1 MGVPE
6 MAPHT
11 PPPAPRSSQGLDRAG
26 GSAVPVVTE
35 PRVHVHDVELVGL
48 ERDVLVLTAEERR
61 WGRRRVTTRAGRA
74 LALALPTGSVLVPGD
89 GLFPAGGFAHSFG
102 LETYVQEGRVDDA
115 AGLEAFVVAHLEG
128 SAGPCDAVAVAH
140 ATRIAARDDVEE
152 AVALDA
158 RLDAMKC
165 VPEFRAASRQMGRQT
180 LRATSALDDDRFLAE
195 LLHAV
200 EDGLAPGHHAL
211 AFAVP
216 LARAGA
222 DAERAA
228 VAYLYSTAT
237 FLVGAGLRLIALGQ
251 VQGQRLLARLRPRL
265 VRLGSEAAAR
275 EVDDMWSFNPGLE
288 LAGLRHATLDRR
300 LFRS

>member
-1 MGVPE
+1 M
-6 MAPHT
+6 T
-11 PPPAPRSSQGLDRAG
+11 TDPAF
-26 GSAVPVVTE
+26 
-35 PRVHVHDVELVGL
+35 
-48 ERDVLVLTAEERR
+48 
-61 WGRRRVTTRAGRA
+61 
-74 LALALPTGSVLVPGD
+74 LALLQLAD

-102 LETYVQEGRVDDA
+102 LETYVQEGRVDDAAGPQAVVVAPPEGGGGARGAAAGAHPTPVAAPRDGEEDAAPDARPGATESGPQVRAASRPQEGRVDDA

-211 AFAVP
+211 AFGVA
-216 LARAGA
+216 LGRAGA

-228 VAYLYSTAT
+228 VAYLYSTAAL
-237 FLVGAGLRLIALGQ
+237 LVGAGLRLIALGQ

-265 VRLGSEAAAR
+265 ARLGSEAAAR
-275 EVDDMWSFNPGLE
+275 KVDDLWSFNPGLE